1 MTSRAGRAA
10 APVGRTGWVTMPSR
24 WTARSVSW
32 SCGICEP
39 ATGLITAGDV
49 SAGVAV
55 AQPARIAAAPMTS
68 PAIKGPDRCFGDIGD
83 SLRSFG
89 VGGPSDPD
97 AIAVSGRLGYRAAAT
112 LAYRGAVRARQQQ
125 RGQQES
131 LDEEQG
137 HQPAEHRHGQ
147 RVQELQARA

>member
-1 MTSRAGRAA
+1 MTSRAGWPAVV
-10 APVGRTGWVTMPSR
+10 VGRTGWVTMPSR

-39 ATGLITAGDV
+39 ATGLIRAGGV

-68 PAIKGPDRCFGDIGD
+68 PATDRCFGDIGP

-89 VGGPSDPD
+89 VGGPPDPD
-97 AIAVSGRLGYRAAAT
+97 AVPASGRLGYRVAAA
-112 LAYRGAVRARQQQ
+112 LAHRGAVRARQQQ
-125 RGQQES
+125 RGQQEP

-137 HQPAEHRHGQ
+137 H
-147 RVQELQARA
+147 